1 MIIMMKKI
9 NSFIHIWILAFV
21 VSILTF
27 TACSDSENSSKEETI
42 YPQQIAIID
51 AGSSGSRLYVYEIAD
66 NGKTVNQVYPSNAD
80 EKKAAKGPALS
91 KVANTDEGVTEFL
104 NTMASKYTGKSE
116 KEIPLYI
123 LATAGMRQQ
132 PEADTK
138 QLYAKLNSHKETI
151 NGLKLASAIT
161 ISGQYEGLYAWISVN
176 FTDKTLNTTSQKG
189 IIEVGG
195 ASMQTTFSTTSTL
208 TPTYAQSVITHPIY
222 GNIYSKSCMGGV
234 DVVYASVED
243 KTQIPETFNIPVE
256 DVSSIVGN
264 TQFYYRGTPLSVYS
278 QGLAE
283 HGGLDGFREYLKQ
296 QESDP
301 YHTYFNSYYLTWLIE
316 HTGLAGRATLPS
328 FDAEWTEGAAIDIVV
343 NKRQPEQ
350 YDYNLKK

>member
-1 MIIMMKKI
+1 MMKKI
-9 NSFIHIWILAFV
+9 NFFIHSWIFLFI
-21 VSILTF
+21 VSVLTF
-27 TACSDSENSSKEETI
+27 TACSDSENSTQEATT

-51 AGSSGSRLYVYEIAD
+51 AGSSGSRLYVYEITD
-66 NGKTVNQVYPSNAD
+66 NGKTISQVYPSNAD
-80 EKKAAKGPALS
+80 EKKASKGPALS
-91 KVANTDEGVTEFL
+91 KVENNEEGVAEFL

-116 KEIPLYI
+116 KDIPLYI

-132 PEADTK
+132 PEAQSTE
-138 QLYAKLNSHKETI
+138 LYKKLNSHKETI
-151 NGLKLASAIT
+151 NGLKLASAMT

-176 FTDKTLNTTSQKG
+176 FNDKTINTAAQKG

-195 ASMQTTFSTTSTL
+195 ASMQVTFSTTSTIP
-208 TPTYAQSVITHPIY
+208 PTYAQSVITHPVY
-222 GNIYSKSCMGGV
+222 GSIYSKSCMGGV

-243 KTQIPETFNIPVE
+243 KTQIPETYNVPVE
-256 DVSSIVGN
+256 NVSSIVGN

-278 QGLAE
+278 QGLTE

-316 HTGLAGRATLPS
+316 YTGLAGRATLPS
-328 FDAEWTEGAAIDIVV
+328 FDTEWTEGAAIDIVV